1 MKKIAWLDCSNG
13 VAGNMILGA
22 LIDLGFPE
30 PRIKNL
36 ARIMKLGPVRFE
48 IKRTKRAGLDGV
60 LVRVIPGAKQK
71 ERNFG
76 EIKRIIGQAQIPES
90 VKTKSIDCFQKLAE
104 VEAKV
109 HSVKTNQV
117 HFHELGALDTIID
130 IVGSI
135 LGFYELGIEEVYANR
150 IRLGGGEVRC
160 EHGLLPV
167 PAPAT
172 LALLKG
178 LPVLGGE
185 EREGELTTP
194 TGAVL
199 VKKLAK
205 DFGAMP
211 EMVVEKIGYG
221 AGERELNTRAN
232 LLRIVLGKSEY
243 QAQVLV
249 KIEATIDDMNP
260 EFYEPLMATL
270 FKVGAL
276 EVALIPAQMK
286 KNRPGIIL
294 HTLCHLTGLEKVI
307 DTILVHSTTNG
318 VRFYEVSRIALL
330 PEQEIIK
337 TKHGKVRVKR
347 MEYLGKQRIHPEFE
361 DLKRIAEQAGISLL
375 ELEQEVKNQ
384 WLKREKARRS

>member
-30 PRIKNL
+30 QKIKNL
-36 ARIMKLGPVRFE
+36 ARILKLGPVRLE
-48 IKRTKRAGLDGV
+48 IKRTKRAGLGGV
-60 LVRVIPGAKQK
+60 LVRIIPGKKQK
-71 ERNFG
+71 ERNFAQ
-76 EIKRIIGQAQIPES
+76 IKRIICQAQIPES
-90 VKTKSIDCFQKLAE
+90 VKKKSIDCFQKLADA
-104 VEAKV
+104 EAKV

-117 HFHELGALDTIID
+117 HFHELGAMDTIID
-130 IVGSI
+130 IVGSV
-135 LGFYELGIEEVYANR
+135 LGFYELGIGEVYASR

-185 EREGELTTP
+185 EADGELTTP

-199 VKKLAK
+199 VKNLAQG
-205 DFGAMP
+205 FGAMP
-211 EMVVEKIGYG
+211 EMVVEKTGYG
-221 AGERELNTRAN
+221 AGEREFKNRSN
-232 LLRIVLGKSEY
+232 LLRIVLGKSSPRTELLLK
-243 QAQVLV
+243 V
-249 KIEATIDDMNP
+249 EATIDDMNP
-260 EFYEPLMATL
+260 EFYEPLMNAL
-270 FKVGAL
+270 FKAGAL

-294 HTLCHLTGLEKVI
+294 HTLCYLQNSEKVI
-307 DTILVHSTTNG
+307 DAIFVHSTTNG
-318 VRFYEVSRIALL
+318 VRFYEVQRIALL

-337 TKHGKVRVKR
+337 TERGKVRVKK
-347 MEYLGKQRIHPEFE
+347 MEYSGKRRIHPEFE
-361 DLKRIAEQAGISLL
+361 DLKRIAEQRKISLL
-375 ELEQEVKNQ
+375 EIEQEVKNQ
-384 WLKREKARRS
+384 WLKRERARKS